1 MIKIVYIFVGLIFYW
16 NMIWDPHFS
25 LLSLQFSP
33 IATRQK
39 KNYMR
44 VKTGI
49 PLRYQIP
56 EFSSDTPQRELHSS
70 SSTHTSQPEKVT
82 RQLKTRS
89 GWQPTCAKVREESR
103 ASKTFTIVP
112 LGEHL
117 PLLLPVGDVDGP
129 AVSHPGPS
137 SEHLLPEMTA
147 HLPL

>member
-1 MIKIVYIFVGLIFYW
+1 MFI
-16 NMIWDPHFS
+16 FS
-25 LLSLQFSP
+25 LVLFFIEIWYETLTFHYYHFNFHQSP
-33 IATRQK
+33 LDKK